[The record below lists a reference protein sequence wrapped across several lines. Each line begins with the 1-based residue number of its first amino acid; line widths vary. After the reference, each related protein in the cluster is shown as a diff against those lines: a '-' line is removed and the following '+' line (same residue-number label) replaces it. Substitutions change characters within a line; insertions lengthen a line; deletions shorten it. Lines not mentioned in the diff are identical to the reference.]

1 MGRRK
6 GFTLIELLVV
16 IAIIALLLAILMP
29 ALGKVKEKA
38 KDIICRTNIK
48 SIQLA
53 TLLYTDDN
61 DGKMPIY
68 DVGGGLWVNLISSYL
83 GDMDKSRYCPSTTV
97 DKKKLEDPNLD
108 YEWGSAKTSWI
119 WNWGTPEPEMG
130 SYALSTWFYTLTDS
144 QRDQMQ
150 ANDPER
156 LKLYFKSMLDVR
168 RPDRTPV
175 FGDSMW
181 IDSGSEDTDTCP
193 ADFNLNGNG
202 NYGGRMSMYLLNR
215 HGAHINMGFADGHQQ
230 VVKLGELW
238 SLKWYNS
245 FETQAWVDR
254 DDGTPI
260 YPGPK

>member
-38 KDIICRTNIK
+38 KDIVCRTNIK
-48 SIQLA
+48 SMQLA
-53 TLLYTDDN
+53 TILYTEDF
-61 DGKMPIY
+61 DGKMPLY
-68 DVGGGLWVNLISSYL
+68 DYNGLWVTKINDYI
-83 GDMDKSRYCPSTTV
+83 GDMDKVRYCPSTKI
-97 DKKKLEDPNLD
+97 DKKALADINKQ
-108 YEWGSAKTSWI
+108 YTWGSSKKSWI
-119 WNWGTPEPEMG
+119 WNWERVDPQMG
-130 SYALSTWFYTLTDS
+130 SYALSSWFYTVADYSTIAKVK
-144 QRDQMQ
+144 RD
-150 ANDPER
+150 
-156 LKLYFKSMLDVR
+156 KYFKTMLEVR

-193 ADFNLNGNG
+193 ADFDLNGDG
-202 NYGGRMSMYLLNR
+202 NNGGRMSMYLLNR

-245 FETQAWVDR
+245 FETQSWVDR
-254 DDGTPI
+254 EDGTPI